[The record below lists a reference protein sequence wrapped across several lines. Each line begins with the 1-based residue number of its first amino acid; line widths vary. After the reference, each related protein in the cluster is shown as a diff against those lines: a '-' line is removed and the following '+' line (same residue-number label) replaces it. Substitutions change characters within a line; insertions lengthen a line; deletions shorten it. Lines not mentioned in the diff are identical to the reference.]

1 MNKIKKIISYVL
13 YVFLCS
19 IFFCIGHYIG
29 DSNCEKVILS
39 DEIKIC
45 EEKRG
50 EFSLRYNRYLQEYQ
64 TECELP
70 AKTIFENTYK

>member
-1 MNKIKKIISYVL
+1 MNKIKKIFSYVL
-13 YVFLCS
+13 YVLVCILC
-19 IFFCIGHYIG
+19 FYIG
-29 DSNCEKVILS
+29 LLNCKKVILS
-39 DEIKIC
+39 DEIKMC
-45 EEKRG
+45 ELKGG